1 MAGESRVKDV
11 HAEPRAKQRAAGGTR
26 DGGAIAGG
34 TRDGG
39 GLADGR
45 REAGGLAG
53 GGLDRRGFV
62 KLAGTAGAGLA
73 LSPLFAAC
81 GSGSGGSGSTIKIG
95 YVSPETGPLA
105 GFGEADKF
113 VIGALKKKLADGID
127 VGGDKRSIEVLVRD
141 SQSNSN
147 RAASVTNDLIL
158 NDNVNLVLVEGTPD
172 NTNPVADACEANG
185 TPCISSVAPWQSY
198 FLGRKGDPAKP
209 FKWTYHFFW
218 GLEDLIAVYS
228 EIWPAI
234 PTNKKMGVLWP
245 NDPDGLAF
253 ADPKNGFT
261 PPLKQQGFTI
271 VDGGRFNDGTDDFS
285 AAISKFKTAGV
296 ELISGVAVPPDFA
309 TFWSQAAQQGLHPKI
324 ATIAKAILFPS
335 AVDALGDRAN
345 GLATEV
351 WWSNKHPFKSS
362 LTGESA
368 ADLAAAYESSTKK
381 LWTQPV
387 GFVHALFEV
396 AVDVFKRAKD
406 VGDPKSVADAVK
418 ATNLDTVVGKIGWS
432 AGADQNPVA
441 NVSKTK
447 LVGGQWVK
455 GTKYPHELSIVTNKQ
470 LPDVPIGGKLAA
482 LGAA

>member
-1 MAGESRVKDV
+1 MAGESTVN
-11 HAEPRAKQRAAGGTR
+11 GT
-26 DGGAIAGG
+26 
-34 TRDGG
+34 
-39 GLADGR
+39 
-45 REAGGLAG
+45 
-53 GGLDRRGFV
+53 LDRRGFV
-62 KLAGTAGAGLA
+62 KLAGSAGAGLA
-73 LSPLFAAC
+73 LSPLLAAC
-81 GSGSGGSGSTIKIG
+81 GSGGSSSSSSIKIG

-113 VIGALKKKLADGID
+113 VIGALKKKLSDGVD

-158 NDNVNLVLVEGTPD
+158 NENVAMVLVEGTPD

-228 EIWPAI
+228 DIWSQLS
-234 PTNKKMGVLWP
+234 TNKKMGVLWP

-261 PPLKQQGFTI
+261 PPLKQQGYTI
-271 VDGGRFNDGTDDFS
+271 VDGGRFNDGNDDFS
-285 AAISKFKTAGV
+285 SAISKFKSAGV
-296 ELISGVAVPPDFA
+296 EVISGVAVPPDFA
-309 TFWSQAAQQGLHPKI
+309 NFWSQAAQQGLKPKI

-335 AVDALGDRAN
+335 AVEALGQSAD
-345 GLATEV
+345 GLASEV
-351 WWSNKHPFKSS
+351 WWSDKHPFKSS
-362 LTGESA
+362 LTGQSA
-368 ADLAAAYESSTKK
+368 AQLAAAYEASTKK
-381 LWTQPV
+381 QWTQPV

-396 AVDVFKRAKD
+396 AVDTLKRAKD
-406 VGDPKSVADAVK
+406 VSEPKAVADALK

-432 AGADQNPVA
+432 AGGDQNPVA

-455 GTKYPHELSIVTNKQ
+455 GQKYPWELSIVTNKQ
-470 LPDVPIGGKLAA
+470 LPAVPVGGKLAA
-482 LGAA
+482 LGSA

>member
-1 MAGESRVKDV
+1 MAGDSSRNDAHRPERV
-11 HAEPRAKQRAAGGTR
+11 
-26 DGGAIAGG
+26 
-34 TRDGG
+34 
-39 GLADGR
+39 
-45 REAGGLAG
+45 
-53 GGLDRRGFV
+53 LDRRGFV
-62 KLAGTAGAGLA
+62 KLAGTAGAGLT
-73 LSPLFAAC
+73 LGPLLAAC
-81 GSGSGGSGSTIKIG
+81 GSGSGSGGGSIKIG

-113 VIGALKKKLADGID
+113 VIGALKKQFADG
-127 VGGDKRSIEVLVRD
+127 VKTGGDTRKIEVLVRD

-172 NTNPVADACEANG
+172 NINPVADACEANG

-198 FLGRKGDPAKP
+198 FFGRKGTPDKP

-218 GLEDLIAVYS
+218 GLEDLIGVYS
-228 EIWPAI
+228 EIWPGV

-253 ADPKNGFT
+253 ADPKTGFG
-261 PPLKQQGFTI
+261 PPLKQQGFTV
-271 VDGGRFNDGTDDFS
+271 VDPGRFNDGNDDFS
-285 AAISKFKTAGV
+285 SQISKFKSAGV
-296 ELISGVAVPPDFA
+296 ELISGVLVPPDFA
-309 TFWSQAAQQGLHPKI
+309 TFWSQAAQQGFKPKV

-335 AVDALGDRAN
+335 AVDALGGKAD

-362 LTGESA
+362 LTGQSA
-368 ADLAAAYESSTKK
+368 ADLAAAYEKATKK
-381 LWTQPV
+381 QWTQPV

-406 VGDPKSVADAVK
+406 VDDPKSVTDAIK
-418 ATNLDTVVGKIGWS
+418 ATKLDTIVGNIGWS
-432 AGADQNPVA
+432 AGQDQNPVA

-455 GTKYPHELSIVTNKQ
+455 GQQYPWELNIVTNKQ
-470 LPDVPIGGKLAA
+470 LPDVPLGGKLAA
-482 LGAA
+482 IA

>member
-1 MAGESRVKDV
+1 MADESPVNGVR
-11 HAEPRAKQRAAGGTR
+11 AEQRAAGSAR
-26 DGGAIAGG
+26 DAGG
-34 TRDGG
+34 VLSGDRPAGG
-39 GLADGR
+39 R
-45 REAGGLAG
+45 GLAG
-53 GGLDRRGFV
+53 GAIDRRGFV
-62 KLAGTAGAGLA
+62 KLAGAAGAGLA
-73 LSPLFAAC
+73 LSPLLAAC
-81 GSGSGGSGSTIKIG
+81 GSDSGGSGSTIKIG

-113 VIGALKKKLADGID
+113 VIGALKKRLEDGVD

-261 PPLKQQGFTI
+261 PPLKEQGYTI

-285 AAISKFKTAGV
+285 SAISKFKAAGV
-296 ELISGVAVPPDFA
+296 ELISGVAIPPDFA

-335 AVDALGDRAN
+335 AVDALGERAN

-368 ADLAAAYESSTKK
+368 ADLAAAYEKSTKK

-406 VGDPKSVADAVK
+406 VDDPKSVADAVK

-455 GTKYPHELSIVTNKQ
+455 GQQYPHELSIVTNKQ
-470 LPDVPIGGKLAA
+470 LPEVPLGGKLAA

>member
-1 MAGESRVKDV
+1 MAGESTVND
-11 HAEPRAKQRAAGGTR
+11 A
-26 DGGAIAGG
+26 
-34 TRDGG
+34 
-39 GLADGR
+39 R
-45 REAGGLAG
+45 REGS
-53 GGLDRRGFV
+53 LDRRSFV

-73 LSPLFAAC
+73 LGPLLAAC
-81 GSGSGGSGSTIKIG
+81 GSSDSGSSGSIKIG

-113 VIGALKKKLADGID
+113 VIGALKQKFSDGVD
-127 VGGDKRSIEVLVRD
+127 VGGDKRSIEVLIRD

-172 NTNPVADACEANG
+172 NINPVADACEANG

-198 FLGRKGDPAKP
+198 FFGRKGTPDKP

-218 GLEDLIAVYS
+218 GLEDLISVYS

-234 PTNKKMGVLWP
+234 ATNKKMGVLWP

-253 ADPKNGFT
+253 ADPKTGFG
-261 PPLKQQGFTI
+261 PALKKQGYTV
-271 VDGGRFNDGTDDFS
+271 VDPGRFNDGNDDFS
-285 AAISKFKTAGV
+285 SQISKFKSAGV
-296 ELISGVAVPPDFA
+296 ELVSGVAIPPDFA
-309 TFWSQAAQQGLHPKI
+309 NFWSQAAQQGFKPKI

-335 AVDALGDRAN
+335 AVDALGGGAN
-345 GLATEV
+345 GLTSEV

-362 LTGESA
+362 LTGQSA
-368 ADLAAAYESSTKK
+368 ADLAAAYEKATKK
-381 LWTQPV
+381 QWTQPV

-406 VGDPKSVADAVK
+406 VSDPKSVADAIK
-418 ATNLDTVVGKIGWS
+418 ATKLDTVVGNIGWS

-455 GTKYPHELSIVTNKQ
+455 GQTYPWELSIVTNKQ
-470 LPDVPIGGKLAA
+470 LPDVPLGGKLQA
-482 LGAA
+482 LGAS

>member
-1 MAGESRVKDV
+1 MADESTVNG
-11 HAEPRAKQRAAGGTR
+11 ARAGDAR
-26 DGGAIAGG
+26 DGGDHAVSGR
-34 TRDGG
+34 RDGG
-39 GLADGR
+39 DRALSGPADVL
-45 REAGGLAG
+45 GGA
-53 GGLDRRGFV
+53 LDRRGFV
-62 KLAGTAGAGLA
+62 KLAGMAGAGLTFG
-73 LSPLFAAC
+73 PLLAAC
-81 GSGSGGSGSTIKIG
+81 GSDEAGSSGAIKIG
-95 YVSPETGPLA
+95 YVSPQTGPLA

-113 VIGALKKKLADGID
+113 VIGALKQKLADGIEVD
-127 VGGDKRSIEVLVRD
+127 GEKRSIEVLTRD

-158 NDNVNLVLVEGTPD
+158 NDNVNLILVEGTPD

-185 TPCISSVAPWQSY
+185 MPCISSVAPWQSY
-198 FLGRKGDPAKP
+198 FLGRQGNPEKP

-228 EIWPAI
+228 DIWPQV

-253 ADPKNGFT
+253 ADPKNGFG
-261 PPLKQQGFTI
+261 PPLKEQGYTI
-271 VDGGRFNDGTDDFS
+271 VDPGRFNDGTDDFS
-285 AAISKFKTAGV
+285 SQISKFKAAGV
-296 ELISGVAVPPDFA
+296 ELISGVALPPDWA
-309 TFWSQAAQQGLHPKI
+309 TFWSQAAQQGLRPKV

-345 GLATEV
+345 GLASEV

-362 LTGESA
+362 LTGQTA
-368 ADLAAAYESSTKK
+368 AQLADAYEQSTKK

-406 VGDPKSVADAVK
+406 VGDPKAVADAVK
-418 ATNLDTVVGKIGWS
+418 ATNLDTVVGNIGWS
-432 AGADQNPVA
+432 AGAEQNPVA

-455 GTKYPHELSIVTNKQ
+455 GQEYPWELNIVTNKQ
-470 LPDVPIGGKLAA
+470 LPEVPVGGKLQA
-482 LGAA
+482 LGTS